1 MKKGITVSTLT
12 ITVIIMLILISIS
25 TVVGIRSI
33 KTASYEEFLSK
44 VSRVSDDIN
53 QYLLENKKLPI
64 TDEIVAKEGLPNRLK
79 LEISNNQDDYNNLYV
94 VDMNKLRSE
103 NVKIGFGTIND
114 LDVFL
119 VSENTCN
126 VYYLKGF
133 EYKNNTYYGVQK

>member
-1 MKKGITVSTLT
+1 MKRGITVSTLT
-12 ITVIIMLILISIS
+12 ITVIIMLILVSIS

-44 VSRVSDDIN
+44 ISRVSDDVN
-53 QYLLENKKLPI
+53 QYFLENKKLPV
-64 TDEIVAKEGLPNRLK
+64 TDEIIAKEGLSNELK

-103 NVKIGFGTIND
+103 NVKIGFGSVND
-114 LDVFL
+114 LDVFI
-119 VSENTCN
+119 VSENTNN

-133 EYKNNTYYGVQK
+133 EYKGNTYYGVQK